1 MNALFLSSL
10 LLFAAAPG
18 KAKSKGTPAAAQREL
33 IRRTIQVTDATR
45 EIEIHVAR
53 GSATTLAFPLPVK
66 KRLLADSKG
75 YFPAEAQVLGGQAFI
90 LLPAQD
96 VPAGEAVT
104 LQITLAD
111 GTLLPP
117 FLLTSV
123 PDATDLFVDITVD
136 LQKKASAES
145 ATALKV
151 QLGEL
156 QSRLDECQQSGGD
169 KGAVKVAELVLRQD
183 FRKPV
188 AFVVEKHPAREL
200 DKQSRLLVETHH
212 VYRLFDVSYLVLT
225 VENRDPEK
233 HWVLERAEVG
243 IAGDSSAVE
252 ARVLD
257 VAQEMSQGI
266 PPGEEAKLVVA
277 FKTPEQGVDHRFTL
291 KLLEKSGNRH
301 VTLSDLKL

>member
-1 MNALFLSSL
+1 MNALILSTL
-10 LLFAAAPG
+10 LLLAAAP
-18 KAKSKGTPAAAQREL
+18 AKVKTKGAPAATQREL
-33 IRRTIQVTDATR
+33 VRRTIQVTDQTR
-45 EIEIHVAR
+45 EIEVHVAA

-66 KRLLADSKG
+66 RHLLPDSKG
-75 YFPAEAQVLGGQAFI
+75 YFPADLQTPSGQAFI
-90 LLPAQD
+90 LLPAKD

-104 LQITLAD
+104 LQITLGD

-123 PDATDLFVDITVD
+123 PGVSDLFVNITVD
-136 LQKKASAES
+136 LQQKASADS

-151 QLGEL
+151 QLGEM
-156 QSRLDECQQSGGD
+156 QSRLDECQQSSGD

-183 FRKPV
+183 FKKPA
-188 AFVVEKHPAREL
+188 AFIVEKHPAREL

-233 HWVLERAEVG
+233 RWVLERAEVG
-243 IAGDSSAVE
+243 IAGDSSAD

-277 FKTPEQGVDHRFTL
+277 FKTPEQGVDHSFTL
-291 KLLEKSGNRH
+291 KLFEKAGNRH
-301 VTLSDLKL
+301 VTLTDLKL